1 MGPVGPCPLKE
12 GDDASGPGGEPEGE
26 YIVLHYLDVNEY
38 LSDTLPG
45 YASERA
51 EPRRLISKMLTSA
64 VPHWS
69 EPASVFTRRWKGR
82 SGHSPD
88 TFRRV
93 NENYGLFDV
102 ADSFEHGSAK
112 PHYPTEKTRSLR
124 AEMPRAPVRRAKK
137 VRNVWVD
144 VPSEAEG
151 RAINAGGLTI
161 ASAVPLDRAAI
172 QHFRDVGYKNIQR
185 SEFHKLDPSEYW
197 RDYASMLAAY
207 LDNLTTPEQLPCD
220 YHLGECGRVLGVG
233 LGFQN
238 MRKELRAAALN
249 GLWDYDIKN
258 CHIAIAAQEMQARGY
273 AVPSMTEYD
282 NDPDSIRLWLAD
294 AFGVR
299 AKQIK
304 TALLAMLNG
313 AGVEALT
320 PILGDATEDF
330 LSYPWVDQFRKDC
343 RAVRKVFRCKPTTLL
358 FRKEHEILKAAT
370 DEIMVPMFDGWVSAL
385 DHCPRDIEARV
396 KDSTG
401 YTIKIKKEPICYEF
415 SAPKD

>member
-1 MGPVGPCPLKE
+1 MN
-12 GDDASGPGGEPEGE
+12 
-26 YIVLHYLDVNEY
+26 YLDLNDY

-69 EPASVFTRRWKGR
+69 EPASVFTRRWKSN

-93 NENYGLFDV
+93 NQKYGLFDV
-102 ADSFEHGSAK
+102 GEAFEHGSAL
-112 PHYPTEKTRSLR
+112 PYFPTEKTRSLR

-137 VRNVWVD
+137 VRKVWVD

-151 RAINAGGLTI
+151 RAINAGGLNI
-161 ASAVPLDRAAI
+161 VGAVPLDREAI
-172 QHFRDVGYKNIQR
+172 QHFRDVGYKTIKR
-185 SEFHKLDPSEYW
+185 SEYHKLDPSEYW

-207 LDNLTTPEQLPCD
+207 LDNLTTPEHLPVD
-220 YHLGECGRVLGVG
+220 YYMGECGRVLGVG

-249 GLWDYDIKN
+249 GLVDYDIKN
-258 CHIAIAAQEMQARGY
+258 CHIAIAAEEMTARGY
-273 AVPSMTEYD
+273 TVPAMAEYD

-299 AKQIK
+299 AKNIK
-304 TALLAMLNG
+304 TALLALLNG
-313 AGVEALT
+313 GGVKALT
-320 PILGDATEDF
+320 PILGEATEDF
-330 LSYPWVDQFRKDC
+330 LAFPWVDQFRKEC

-358 FRKEHEILKAAT
+358 FQKEHEILKAAT
-370 DEIMVPMFDGWVSAL
+370 DEMMVPMFDGWVSAL
-385 DHCPRDIEARV
+385 DQCPSEIEARV
-396 KDSTG
+396 KDTTG
-401 YTIKIKKEPICYEF
+401 YNIKIQKEPIVYEF
-415 SAPKD
+415 SAPKE